1 MEKQNGKNK
10 LGSKTDSQDGVL
22 MATGLLTEAALL
34 ESMTKSKTL
43 TVMVAILLSLFGL
56 LLWFLFKMA

>member
-1 MEKQNGKNK
+1 MKKENDKNK
-10 LGSKTDSQDGVL
+10 LGSKTDNQDGVL

-43 TVMVAILLSLFGL
+43 TVMVIVMLSLFGL
-56 LLWFLFKMA
+56 LLWFLF